1 MICSDKWV
9 VQLVVDQCKAH
20 EIAHW
25 VFSPGSRNAPFSIT
39 VDSDPY
45 FQTTVIH
52 DERSAAF
59 FALGMA
65 ERLNKP
71 VVLCCTSGSAPANYL
86 PAITEAFYRNIP
98 LLVVSADR
106 PQAWTDQGDGQTI
119 RQLNLFKDF
128 THRVVHLEDRAI
140 NDQTLWQYQ
149 RETAFLFDKLS
160 TEGPAHINVG
170 LSEPLY
176 QTSEKD
182 RSFSRSIEIIQ
193 NSTPP
198 KQVIGDLFRLMSG
211 KNVMVLCGQLPEDLA
226 FLKALELFAESSNV
240 VVLTENTSNLYS
252 ARFNAC
258 IDRSLNKIDLPKEQD
273 FMPEILISI
282 GGAVVS
288 KRIKSF
294 LRRSSLMAHIK
305 VGNAFPE
312 MDTYQQLS
320 HSFICSPSSFFQALN
335 ELGTVQS
342 TVNFYGKW
350 KQLDYEIKDTMSLFK
365 PSSDVLTDFHVYQTF
380 FELVPEG
387 TTIHMANSSVIR
399 YCQLFD
405 PIKGC
410 NYFANR
416 GTSGIDGSTSTALG
430 YAHLDEQLNVLIT
443 GDVSFLYD
451 SNALR
456 LRALAPNL
464 KIILINNQGGGIFR
478 IIEGAK
484 SSQQLEQYFEAQHS
498 SDGKLAAH
506 AGWSYKVS
514 SSVDSIEET
523 LQEFFDSTAVNFIE
537 FKTDTIQSPQT
548 LKDFFTFVR

>member
-39 VDSDPY
+39 VDSDSY

-86 PAITEAFYRNIP
+86 PAITEAFYRNVP

-128 THRVVHLEDRAI
+128 THRMVHLEDRPM

-149 RETAFLFDKLS
+149 RETALLFDRLS

-176 QTSEKD
+176 QISEKERTYD
-182 RSFSRSIEIIQ
+182 RSIAIIQ

-198 KQVIGDLFRLMSG
+198 KYVIGDLFRLISG

-226 FLKALELFAESSNV
+226 LLQALEIFAASSNV
-240 VVLTENTSNLYS
+240 VVLTENTSNLFS
-252 ARFNAC
+252 SRFNAC
-258 IDRSLNKIDLPKEQD
+258 IDRSLNKIDSIKEQD
-273 FMPEILISI
+273 YMPEVLISI

-294 LRRSSLMAHIK
+294 LRRSTLTAHIR

-320 HSFICSPSSFFQALN
+320 HSFICSPSSFFDALN
-335 ELGTVQS
+335 KQGTVQS

-350 KQLDYEIKDTMSLFK
+350 KQLDYEIKDAMPLFK
-365 PSSDVLTDFHVYQTF
+365 PTSDVLTDFHIYQAF

-410 NYFANR
+410 HYFANR

-430 YAHLDEQLNVLIT
+430 YAYMDEHLNVLIT

-484 SSQQLEQYFEAQHS
+484 SSQQLEQYFEAQHT

-506 AGWSYKVS
+506 AGWSYKVC
-514 SSVDSIEET
+514 SSVDEIEEA
-523 LQEFFDSTAVNFIE
+523 LQEFLYSTAVNFIE

>member
-1 MICSDKWV
+1 
-9 VQLVVDQCKAH
+9 
-20 EIAHW
+20 
-25 VFSPGSRNAPFSIT
+25 
-39 VDSDPY
+39 
-45 FQTTVIH
+45 
-52 DERSAAF
+52 
-59 FALGMA
+59 
-65 ERLNKP
+65 
-71 VVLCCTSGSAPANYL
+71 
-86 PAITEAFYRNIP
+86 
-98 LLVVSADR
+98 LVVSADR

-128 THRVVHLEDRAI
+128 TRRVVHLEDRAI

-149 RETAFLFDKLS
+149 RETALLFDKLP

-176 QTSEKD
+176 QTNEKE
-182 RSFSRSIEIIQ
+182 RSFARSIEIIQ

-211 KNVMVLCGQLPEDLA
+211 KNIMVLCGQLPEDVAL
-226 FLKALELFAESSNV
+226 LQALELFAESSNV

-258 IDRSLNKIDLPKEQD
+258 IDRSLNKIDSTKEQD

-320 HSFICSPSSFFQALN
+320 HSFICSPTSFFLALN

-537 FKTDTIQSPQT
+537 FKTEPIQSPQT

>member
-20 EIAHW
+20 NISHW

-45 FQTTVIH
+45 FHTTVIH

-59 FALGMA
+59 FALGLA
-65 ERLNKP
+65 EQLNKP
-71 VVLCCTSGSAPANYL
+71 VVICCTSGSAPANYL
-86 PAITEAFYRNIP
+86 PAMTEAFYRNIP

-119 RQLNLFKDF
+119 RQLNIFKDF
-128 THRVVHLEDRAI
+128 THRVVHLEDGPL
-140 NDQTLWQYQ
+140 NHQTLWQYQ
-149 RETAFLFDKLS
+149 RETALLFDKLS
-160 TEGPAHINVG
+160 AVGPAHINVG

-176 QTSEKD
+176 QTIEKD
-182 RSFSRSIEIIQ
+182 QHYNRSIAIIQ
-193 NSTPP
+193 NSAPS
-198 KQVIGDLFRLMSG
+198 KQVIGDLFRLMHG
-211 KNVMVLCGQLPEDLA
+211 KHIMVLCGQLPEDLA
-226 FLKALELFAESSNV
+226 LLQALELFAASSNV
-240 VVLTENTSNLYS
+240 VVLTENTSNLFS
-252 ARFNAC
+252 SRFNAC
-258 IDRSLNKIDLPKEQD
+258 IDRSLNSIASENEQD
-273 FMPEILISI
+273 FMPEILISL

-288 KRIKSF
+288 KWIKSF
-294 LRRSSLMAHIK
+294 LRRSSLKAHIR

-320 HSFICSPSSFFQALN
+320 HSLLCSPASFFQALN
-335 ELGTVQS
+335 EHGTVQS
-342 TVNFYGKW
+342 TVNYSGKW
-350 KQLDYEIKDTMSLFK
+350 KQIDYEVKDRMPSFK
-365 PSSDVLTDFHVYQTF
+365 PSSEVLTDFHIYQAF

-410 NYFANR
+410 TYFANR
-416 GTSGIDGSTSTALG
+416 GTSGIDGSTSTAVG
-430 YAHLDEQLNVLIT
+430 YASKDQGLNILLT

-484 SSQQLEQYFEAQHS
+484 SSEQLEQYLEAQHT
-498 SDGKLAAH
+498 SDGKLAEH
-506 AGWSYKVS
+506 AGWSYKVCS
-514 SSVDSIEET
+514 SIDSIEGA
-523 LQEFFDSTAVNFIE
+523 LQDFMHSTAVNFIE
-537 FKTDTIQSPQT
+537 FKTDTVQSPHT
-548 LKDFFTFVR
+548 LKDFFTFVG

>member
-39 VDSDPY
+39 VDSDSY
-45 FQTTVIH
+45 FHTTVIH

-128 THRVVHLEDRAI
+128 THRIVHLEDRPM

-149 RETAFLFDKLS
+149 RETALLFDRLS

-182 RSFSRSIEIIQ
+182 RTYDRSIAIIQ

-198 KQVIGDLFRLMSG
+198 KHVIGDLFRLISG

-226 FLKALELFAESSNV
+226 LLKALEIFATSSNV
-240 VVLTENTSNLYS
+240 VVLTENTSNLFS
-252 ARFNAC
+252 SRFNAC
-258 IDRSLNKIDLPKEQD
+258 IDRSLNKIDSNKEQD
-273 FMPEILISI
+273 FMPEVLISI

-294 LRRSSLMAHIK
+294 LRRSTLTAHIK

-320 HSFICSPSSFFQALN
+320 HSFICSPTSFFHALN
-335 ELGTVQS
+335 EQGTVQS

-350 KQLDYEIKDTMSLFK
+350 KQLDYEIKDAMPLFK
-365 PSSDVLTDFHVYQTF
+365 PTSDVLTDFHIYQAF

-410 NYFANR
+410 HYFANR

-430 YAHLDEQLNVLIT
+430 YAYMDEHLNVLIT

-506 AGWSYKVS
+506 AGWSYKVC
-514 SSVDSIEET
+514 SSVDAIEEA
-523 LQEFFDSTAVNFIE
+523 LQEFLYSPAVNFIE
-537 FKTDTIQSPQT
+537 FKTDTLLSPQT

>member
-20 EIAHW
+20 QIAHW
-25 VFSPGSRNAPFSIT
+25 VFSPGSRNAPFAIT
-39 VDSDPY
+39 VDSDPFY
-45 FQTTVIH
+45 QTTVIH

-59 FALGMA
+59 FALGLA

-86 PAITEAFYRNIP
+86 PAITEAYYRNIP

-119 RQLNLFKDF
+119 RQLKLFKDF
-128 THRVVHLEDRAI
+128 THSVVHLEDGPLT
-140 NDQTLWQYQ
+140 NQTLWQYQ
-149 RETAFLFDKLS
+149 RETAILFNKFTLG
-160 TEGPAHINVG
+160 GPAHINVG

-176 QTSEKD
+176 QTTEKIDVFD
-182 RSFSRSIEIIQ
+182 RKIEIIN

-198 KQVIGDLFRLMSG
+198 KDIIHELSTLLRG
-211 KNVMVLCGQLPEDLA
+211 KKIMVLCGQLPEDP
-226 FLKALELFAESSNV
+226 ALLQTIEIFAESSNV
-240 VVLTENTSNLYS
+240 AVLTENTSNLFNV
-252 ARFNAC
+252 RFNAC
-258 IDRSLNKIDLPKEQD
+258 IDRSLNKIGVENEQD
-273 FMPEILISI
+273 FMPEVLISV

-294 LRRSSLMAHIK
+294 LRRSKLTAHIK
-305 VGNAFPE
+305 VGTAFPE

-320 HSFICSPSSFFQALN
+320 HSLMCSPRAFFQAFN
-335 ELGTVQS
+335 EIGTLAS
-342 TVNFYGKW
+342 TVNFSGKW
-350 KQLDYEIKDTMSLFK
+350 KQLDFAARDTMPLFK
-365 PSSDVLTDFHVYQTF
+365 PTSKVLTDFHVYQAF

-387 TTIHMANSSVIR
+387 TRIHMANSSVIR

-410 NYFANR
+410 HYFANR

-430 YAHLDEQLNVLIT
+430 YASSDEGLNILIT

-451 SNALR
+451 SNALQ

-484 SSQQLEQYFEAQHS
+484 SSQQLEHYFEAQHTG
-498 SDGKLAAH
+498 DGKLAAYT
-506 AGWSYKVS
+506 GWSYQVC

-523 LQEFFDSTAVNFIE
+523 LKDFLYSTAFNFIE
-537 FKTDTIQSPQT
+537 FKTDSLQSPQT
-548 LKDFFTFVR
+548 LKDFFTFVK

>member
-20 EIAHW
+20 NIAQW
-25 VFSPGSRNAPFSIT
+25 VFSPGSRNAPFAIT
-39 VDSDPY
+39 VDSDP
-45 FQTTVIH
+45 FFHTTVIH

-59 FALGMA
+59 FALGLA

-86 PAITEAFYRNIP
+86 PAITEAYYRNIP

-128 THRVVHLEDRAI
+128 THSVVHLEDGPLT
-140 NDQTLWQYQ
+140 NQTKWQYQ
-149 RETAFLFDKLS
+149 RESAILFNKLQHD
-160 TEGPAHINVG
+160 GPAHLNVG

-176 QTSEKD
+176 QTIQKESTFE
-182 RSFSRSIEIIQ
+182 RTITTIQNFSPSKEIIHGIA
-193 NSTPP
+193 NA
-198 KQVIGDLFRLMSG
+198 IEG
-211 KNVMVLCGQLPEDLA
+211 KKIMVLCGQLSEDLA
-226 FLKALELFAESSNV
+226 LLHALETFSSWSNV
-240 VVLTENTSNLYS
+240 VVLTENTSNLRHE
-252 ARFNAC
+252 RFNAC
-258 IDRSLNKIDLPKEQD
+258 IDRSLNSIEKDNEED
-273 FMPEILISI
+273 FMPEVLISL

-294 LRRSSLMAHIK
+294 LRKSELHMHIR
-305 VGNAFPE
+305 VGISFTT

-320 HSFICSPSSFFQALN
+320 HSIVCDPASFFCALN
-335 ELGTVQS
+335 DQRLNKA
-342 TVNFYGKW
+342 TVNYFGKW
-350 KQLDYEIKDTMSLFK
+350 KQLDYEIKDRMPLFQPK
-365 PSSDVLTDFHVYQTF
+365 LDLLTDFHVYQAF

-405 PIKGC
+405 PVKGC
-410 NYFANR
+410 SYFGNR

-430 YAHLDEQLNVLIT
+430 YASADERPNVLIT

-478 IIEGAK
+478 IIDGSK
-484 SSQQLEQYFEAQHS
+484 DSPQRSRFFEA
-498 SDGKLAAH
+498 AH
-506 AGWSYKVS
+506 PIQGTIAKEYGWKYKQCHTKN
-514 SSVDSIEET
+514 DLDKQLHALLYTEQINCLEI
-523 LQEFFDSTAVNFIE
+523 L
-537 FKTDTIQSPQT
+537 TDADESPKT
-548 LKDFFTFVR
+548 LKDFFTFVK

>member
-39 VDSDPY
+39 VDSDP
-45 FQTTVIH
+45 FFHTTVIH

-59 FALGMA
+59 FALGLA
-65 ERLNKP
+65 EQLNKP

-128 THRVVHLEDRAI
+128 THRVVHLEDGPL
-140 NDQTLWQYQ
+140 NQQTLWQYQ
-149 RETAFLFDKLS
+149 RETALLFDELM
-160 TEGPAHINVG
+160 TLGPAHINVG

-176 QTSEKD
+176 QTIEKD
-182 RSFSRSIEIIQ
+182 QNYKRRIAILQ
-193 NSTPP
+193 NSTPS
-198 KQVIGDLFRLMSG
+198 KQVIGELCSLMHG
-211 KNVMVLCGQLPEDLA
+211 KRIMVLCGQHTEDLG
-226 FLKALELFAESSNV
+226 LLQALSLFAASSNV
-240 VVLTENTSNLYS
+240 VVLTENTSNLHS
-252 ARFNAC
+252 ERFNAC
-258 IDRSLNKIDLPKEQD
+258 IDRSLNSIGSDKEHD
-273 FMPEILISI
+273 YMPEVLISF

-288 KRIKSF
+288 KWIKSF
-294 LRRSSLMAHIK
+294 LRRSSLQAHIR

-320 HSFICSPSSFFQALN
+320 HSLLCSPLAFFQALN
-335 ELGTVQS
+335 EQGTLQS
-342 TVNFYGKW
+342 TVNYTGKW
-350 KQLDYEIKDTMSLFK
+350 KQIDYKVKDRMPFFK
-365 PSSDVLTDFHVYQTF
+365 PSAEVLTDFHIYQAF

-410 NYFANR
+410 TYFANR
-416 GTSGIDGSTSTALG
+416 GTSGIDGSTSTAVG
-430 YAHLDEQLNVLIT
+430 YASTDEGLNILLT

-484 SSQQLEQYFEAQHS
+484 NSEQLTQYLEAQHT
-498 SDGKLAAH
+498 SDGKLAEH
-506 AGWSYKVS
+506 AGWSYQVC
-514 SSVDSIEET
+514 SSVNSIEAV
-523 LQEFFDSTAVNFIE
+523 LQGFMHSTAVNFIE
-537 FKTDTIQSPQT
+537 FKTDTLASPQI

>member
-1 MICSDKWV
+1 
-9 VQLVVDQCKAH
+9 
-20 EIAHW
+20 
-25 VFSPGSRNAPFSIT
+25 
-39 VDSDPY
+39 
-45 FQTTVIH
+45 
-52 DERSAAF
+52 
-59 FALGMA
+59 
-65 ERLNKP
+65 
-71 VVLCCTSGSAPANYL
+71 
-86 PAITEAFYRNIP
+86 
-98 LLVVSADR
+98 
-106 PQAWTDQGDGQTI
+106 
-119 RQLNLFKDF
+119 
-128 THRVVHLEDRAI
+128 
-140 NDQTLWQYQ
+140 
-149 RETAFLFDKLS
+149 
-160 TEGPAHINVG
+160 
-170 LSEPLY
+170 
-176 QTSEKD
+176 
-182 RSFSRSIEIIQ
+182 
-193 NSTPP
+193 
-198 KQVIGDLFRLMSG
+198 
-211 KNVMVLCGQLPEDLA
+211 
-226 FLKALELFAESSNV
+226 
-240 VVLTENTSNLYS
+240 
-252 ARFNAC
+252 
-258 IDRSLNKIDLPKEQD
+258 
-273 FMPEILISI
+273 
-282 GGAVVS
+282 
-288 KRIKSF
+288 
-294 LRRSSLMAHIK
+294 MAHIK

-320 HSFICSPSSFFQALN
+320 HSFICSPTSFFLALN

-537 FKTDTIQSPQT
+537 FKTEPIQSPQT